1 MNIAVI
7 GTGYVGLVTGA
18 CFAEFGLKVNCADSD
33 EKKIELLKQG
43 KMTIYE
49 PGLEEATR
57 RNMATGF
64 LRFTTDI
71 DEAIRNSLVIFIA
84 VGTPSQADGS
94 ADLSYVDAVSEAIA
108 RNLTGYKVVVTKS
121 TVPVGTGER
130 IRRTIET
137 RLRENA
143 RAGPGSEEDASDSLQ
158 HTVLFDV
165 ASNPEFLREGSAVED
180 FIHPDRIVIGAD
192 SAQAIAILKD
202 LYSPLYLGGKTRFV
216 ITDVRTA
223 ELIKYATNAFLAT
236 KITFIN
242 EIANI
247 CDRVGSNVLTIAQ
260 ALGMDGRI
268 GPKFLNPGPGFGGSC
283 FPKDTRA
290 LCKIAEEAGYRFEV
304 LDAVIRANCRHQIIM
319 VEKIKKA
326 VGGIRGKTIGMLGLS
341 FKPNTDDVRESPA
354 ITIARELKKGGAK
367 VKAYDPAAGAAAK
380 KEVPSLIVC
389 EDVESVAHGSDAL
402 VIVTEWNQF
411 RNLDLP
417 KLKKLLNRPLLLDLR
432 NIYQPGR
439 VREAGLEYIGIGQS

>member
-18 CFAEFGLKVNCADSD
+18 CFAEFGLKVNCADND
-33 EKKIELLKQG
+33 EKKVELLKQG

-49 PGLEEATR
+49 PGLEELAR

-108 RNLTGYKVVVTKS
+108 RNLTGFKVVVTKS

-130 IRRTIET
+130 IRRTIEKQ
-137 RLRENA
+137 LRKNA
-143 RAGPGSEEDASDSLQ
+143 PAGSEQAVDGLDR
-158 HTVLFDV
+158 TVLFDV

-290 LCKIAEEAGYRFEV
+290 LCKIAEDAGYRFEV
-304 LDAVIRANCRHQIIM
+304 LDAVVRANCSHQIVM

-326 VGGIRGKTIGMLGLS
+326 VGGLRGKTIGMLGLS

-354 ITIARELKKGGAK
+354 LTIARELKRCGAK
-367 VKAYDPAAGAAAK
+367 VKAYDPAAGEAAM
-380 KEVPSLIVC
+380 KEIPNLTVC
-389 EDVESVAHGSDAL
+389 QDVESVAQGADAL

-411 RNLDLP
+411 RSLDLA
-417 KLKKLLNRPLLLDLR
+417 KLKKLLRRPLLVDLR